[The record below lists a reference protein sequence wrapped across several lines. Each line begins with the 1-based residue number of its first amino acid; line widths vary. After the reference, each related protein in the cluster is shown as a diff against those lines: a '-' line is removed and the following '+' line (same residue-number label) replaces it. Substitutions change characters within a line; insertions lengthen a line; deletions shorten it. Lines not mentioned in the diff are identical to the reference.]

1 MWVRLSPANEANMP
15 CRRGPLDPVR
25 ASKPCPDFSAPRAR
39 SAEALRSARNQSPAT
54 EKTSSPSLENP
65 GLKIRE
71 IRRSGGPKT
80 SIFSEADFGF
90 SGLATVMR
98 IPARNPQ
105 IVPLSGQA
113 GWSKT
118 VQVSEADFGFN
129 FSRKS
134 LGGVE
139 SKIARGVAPEMA
151 EGSERKVLEGSAQN
165 WLGGGDEKWCFWVD
179 LGTGFGIN

>member
-1 MWVRLSPANEANMP
+1 
-15 CRRGPLDPVR
+15 
-25 ASKPCPDFSAPRAR
+25 
-39 SAEALRSARNQSPAT
+39 
-54 EKTSSPSLENP
+54 
-65 GLKIRE
+65 
-71 IRRSGGPKT
+71 
-80 SIFSEADFGF
+80 
-90 SGLATVMR
+90 MR

-105 IVPLSGQA
+105 IVPLSSQA

-118 VQVSEADFGFN
+118 VQVSEADFGFS

-139 SKIARGVAPEMA
+139 SKIARGVAPKMV

-179 LGTGFGIN
+179 HGTGFGIN